1 MTLSYGSSK
10 LITRIHFR
18 RLSLA
23 FDPTI
28 KPNYRNT
35 SSIRCRFKSNPPSCF
50 PSPPLSCTPLSI
62 RTAVE
67 KQKIKTKK
75 KRETKQSR
83 LSSPPMSRV
92 LRRRHKPKRAQIQA
106 KSEREGKRETHTHT
120 HRHRERERET
130 ERENNKA
137 K

>member
-75 KRETKQSR
+75 KKGNKTKSTV
-83 LSSPPMSRV
+83 LSTHEPCATTKTQAQESTDTG
-92 LRRRHKPKRAQIQA
+92 KKR
-106 KSEREGKRETHTHT
+106 KRGKERDTHTHSQT
-120 HRHRERERET
+120 QRERERDR
-130 ERENNKA
+130 ERE
-137 K
+137 